1 MAAAPQQAQSDVE
14 ESAEV
19 PDIEVVAWFAERLVP
34 KLWEQ
39 VRTVQR
45 QMGQTVQLTKYKFEK
60 EAVQVSLPA
69 AAPGSFADVIFLCL
83 TEVICWPGNTAVRQ
97 GDLGYK
103 VFLTLNGACDAL
115 DARPLVQI
123 PRCQFLPTVSHHF

>member
-45 QMGQTVQLTKYKFEK
+45 QMGQTVQLTKYKVEK
-60 EAVQVSLPA
+60 EAVQMSLPA
-69 AAPGSFADVIFLCL
+69 VARSRAKCV
-83 TEVICWPGNTAVRQ
+83 
-97 GDLGYK
+97 
-103 VFLTLNGACDAL
+103 GARRPQ
-115 DARPLVQI
+115 AR
-123 PRCQFLPTVSHHF
+123 

>member
-39 VRTVQR
+39 GRTVQR
-45 QMGQTVQLTKYKFEK
+45 QMGQTVELTKYKFEK
-60 EAVQVSLPA
+60 GAMEVFLRVA
-69 AAPGSFADVIFLCL
+69 ASGSFADAIFLCL
-83 TEVICWPGNTAVRQ
+83 AEV
-97 GDLGYK
+97 
-103 VFLTLNGACDAL
+103 
-115 DARPLVQI
+115 
-123 PRCQFLPTVSHHF
+123 